1 MFIFRG
7 ESMVKMFSSAKTL
20 LVAFHDSMTAQ
31 IRPPDKSPKT
41 IQNYYRSWFV
51 YMGHP
56 GSFVTHGSSTTQFS
70 AGGGGGRDYCV
81 TVVWQ
86 DFIQN
91 GVAGWSSIWIDD
103 K

>member
-7 ESMVKMFSSAKTL
+7 ESMVKMFSSAKTF

-41 IQNYYRSWFV
+41 IQNYYSSWFV

-56 GSFVTHGSSTTQFS
+56 GSFVTQGSSTTQFS
-70 AGGGGGRDYCV
+70 AGGGG
-81 TVVWQ
+81 T
-86 DFIQN
+86 
-91 GVAGWSSIWIDD
+91 
-103 K
+103 